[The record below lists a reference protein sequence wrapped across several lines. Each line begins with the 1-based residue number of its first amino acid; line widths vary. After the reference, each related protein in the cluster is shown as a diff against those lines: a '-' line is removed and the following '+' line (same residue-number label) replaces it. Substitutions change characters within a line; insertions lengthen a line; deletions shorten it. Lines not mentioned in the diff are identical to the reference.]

1 MESGNGGT
9 TVKGHLNISEFFEI
23 AELQK
28 LQDLFSEVH
37 QIASLITYPDGT
49 PITQASNFSSL
60 CSEVI
65 RQTEKG
71 ARNCSRSD
79 SVIGQYNTDGPTVRR
94 CLSAGLWD
102 AGVSMKVGDK
112 HIANWLI
119 GQVKGDDF
127 DENSIVRYADK
138 IGVDRGKFIRA
149 YRDVTVM
156 SESKFRKIAEL
167 LYVYVNQLTEK
178 IHTKQLLVQADTEFE
193 QITQSLSDIIWMGE
207 WNTDTGEVVHSYIS
221 DVADELLLLPK
232 DTIANSFDT
241 FFSYILPEYIE
252 NVNVVLSKALQDQ
265 EKEYSIIYEIK
276 KGNGEISWFE
286 STGKSHKHGS
296 AVRIVGV
303 TKDLTESKK
312 IKQQLKENEVRYRE
326 LAEHLPSGV
335 AVYRPIED
343 GNDFVFVDFNSSAER
358 ITSTSKENIIGKKLS
373 ERFPNMAESPLF
385 IAVRKVYET
394 GEEAHIDPIY
404 YSDSARSGWRENSI
418 YKLPSGEIVAIFKDV
433 TALKNTQDKLKR
445 KNKKLKE
452 AKRIAKQNAHRF
464 KALHDASFGG
474 IAIHDKGVILDC
486 NFGLSKLSGYSHEEL
501 VGMNGLL
508 LIAEES
514 RELVMN
520 NIIEGYEESYEV
532 IAVKKNGERY
542 PVRLEGRMI
551 HYKGEKVRVVEFR
564 DITERKK
571 LEKEQIRKE
580 QLLNE
585 TGRIAKI
592 GGWEFDVL
600 TLKPYLSNEV
610 KRIYG
615 LPIDEELPE
624 GTDILRNYPGESLKT
639 IKKSLSQLIKAGT
652 SYDIETP
659 FISEKGEEKWVRTIG
674 LAEKEN
680 GKVVRLYGTIQDIT
694 DQIKQEQRN
703 LRLSEAIEQSPV
715 SIVVTDLKGRIEY
728 VNPAFQKVTGYTQEE
743 VIGEK
748 TNLLSSGYH
757 NSQFYKNLRSTLL
770 SGESWQGEFC
780 NKKKNG
786 DLYWESARI
795 SPIKDK
801 NGKTLNYLAIKEDI
815 TATKQMIS
823 DLKESKEKA
832 EQSDRLKSAFLA
844 NMSHEIRTPM
854 NSILGFIELI
864 QIPDLNDDD
873 RAEFSKV
880 INESGER
887 LLDTINDLIEY
898 SKIEAG
904 DIPLVIEEFR
914 LAGVFEFQLNFFE
927 LIARKKGLDIS
938 LIISEDLQ
946 STIVKTDRN
955 KLNSILTNLMNNA
968 IKFTNQ
974 GKVSFGFEL
983 EQNQVKCY
991 VSDTGNGIP
1000 KEKID
1005 AIFERFIQADLNLTR
1020 KYEGSGLGLAICKGY
1035 LEKMG
1040 GSIWVESEVGKGSTF
1055 YFTVNDNNGIS

>member
-1 MESGNGGT
+1 MESENSGT
-9 TVKGHLNISEFFEI
+9 TAKEQINIREFFEI

-28 LQDLFSEVH
+28 LQDLFAEVH

-60 CSEVI
+60 CSDVI

-71 ARNCSRSD
+71 ARNCFRSD
-79 SVIGQYNTDGPTVRR
+79 SVIGRYNADGPTVRR

-102 AGVSMKVGDK
+102 GGVSVNVGDK
-112 HIANWLI
+112 HVANWLI

-127 DENSIVRYADK
+127 EEDSIARYADE
-138 IGVDRGKFIRA
+138 IGVDRGRFIRA

-178 IHTKQLLVQADTEFE
+178 IHTKQLLVQANNQFE
-193 QITQSLSDIIWMGE
+193 QITKSLPDIIWMGE
-207 WNTDTGEVVHSYIS
+207 WNTDTGGIVHSYIS
-221 DVADELLLLPK
+221 DVADELLVLPK
-232 DTIANSFDT
+232 GTINNSFDKY
-241 FFSYILPEYIE
+241 FSYLPPEYKE
-252 NVNVVLSKALQDQ
+252 NLNVAISKALQNQ

-276 KGNGEISWFE
+276 KGNGELSWFE
-286 STGKSHKHGS
+286 TTGKGYKHGS

-303 TKDLTESKK
+303 TKDITESKK
-312 IKQQLKENEVRYRE
+312 IKQQLKENEERYRE
-326 LAEHLPSGV
+326 LTEHLPSGV
-335 AVYRPIED
+335 AVYRPIDD
-343 GNDFVFVDFNSSAER
+343 GNDFVFVDFNSSAEK

-385 IAVRKVYET
+385 IAVREVYET
-394 GEEAHIDPIY
+394 GEEVHLDPIC
-404 YSDSARSGWRENSI
+404 YSDSVEGRWRENSI

-433 TALKNTQDKLKR
+433 TALKKAQDKLKR

-452 AKRIAKQNAHRF
+452 AKKLAKQSAHRF

-501 VGMNGLL
+501 VGMNGLS
-508 LIAEES
+508 LIAEEA

-532 IAVKKNGERY
+532 IAIKKNGERY

-551 HYKGEKVRVVEFR
+551 HYKGKKVRVVEFR
-564 DITERKK
+564 DITEKK
-571 LEKEQIRKE
+571 RLEKEQIRREK
-580 QLLNE
+580 LLNE

-592 GGWEFDVL
+592 GGWELDL
-600 TLKPYLSNEV
+600 ATMQSYYSHEA

-615 LPIDEELPE
+615 LPVEDEPPKGIE
-624 GTDILRNYPGESLKT
+624 GLKNYPLERQKT
-639 IKKSLSQLIKAGT
+639 IKQVLKQAVDTGKP
-652 SYDIETP
+652 YDLETP

-674 LAEKEN
+674 LAEKED

-715 SIVVTDLKGRIEY
+715 CIVVTDLEGRIEY
-728 VNPAFQKVTGYTQEE
+728 VNPTFQKVTGFNQEE

-748 TNLLSSGYH
+748 TNMLSSGYH
-757 NSQFYKNLRSTLL
+757 DSQFYKNLWNTLL
-770 SGESWQGEFC
+770 SGKSWQGEFC
-780 NKKKNG
+780 NKRKNG
-786 DLYWESARI
+786 NLYWESARI

-801 NGKTLNYLAIKEDI
+801 NGKTLSYLAIKEDI
-815 TATKQMIS
+815 TVTKQMIC

-864 QIPDLNDDD
+864 QMPNLNDDD

-904 DIPLVIEEFR
+904 DIPLVSEEFR

-938 LIISEDLQ
+938 LNISEELQ
-946 STIVKTDRN
+946 STMVRTDRN
-955 KLNSILTNLMNNA
+955 KLNSILTNLINNA

-983 EQNQVKCY
+983 DQNQVKCY

-1005 AIFERFIQADLNLTR
+1005 AIFERFIQADLNLAR

-1035 LEKMG
+1035 LDKMG
-1040 GSIWVESEVGKGSTF
+1040 GTIWVESEVGKGSTF
-1055 YFTVNDNNGIS
+1055 YFTVNL